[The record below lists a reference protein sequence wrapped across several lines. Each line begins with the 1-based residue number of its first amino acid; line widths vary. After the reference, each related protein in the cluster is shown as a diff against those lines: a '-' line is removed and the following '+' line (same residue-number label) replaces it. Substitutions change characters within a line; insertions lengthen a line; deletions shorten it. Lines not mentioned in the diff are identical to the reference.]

1 MIERDEE
8 REERISTRIIVD
20 AYTVEEQAY
29 GWHAYI
35 DDTMNFPFEARCVT
49 ERDESPLKEGETVRV
64 VGMSSTEPTLSQ
76 QYVTVEWM
84 DRELGVPLGQLPAAL
99 HSDRADNHPAAG
111 ENRHTSGR
119 ILCAQR

>member
-29 GWHAYI
+29 GWHAYV

-84 DRELGVPLGQLPAAL
+84 DHELGVPLEQLEPIDA
-99 HSDRADNHPAAG
+99 SDGTEQAIAD
-111 ENRHTSGR
+111 RHYWLER
-119 ILCAQR
+119 